1 MAKAKILV
9 VEDEALVAEDLEMAV
24 TDLGYEVVDR
34 AASADDAVKMAVELV
49 PDLILMD
56 IVLKGQKT
64 GIDASY
70 EIKAKLDIPT
80 LFLTAYTDITLIEKA
95 KSTEP
100 YAYLVK
106 PFNGKQLLAA
116 IEMALYKSK
125 IEKRLKESEGKL
137 NAMLQSIGDHV
148 SMIDKNLNILWANE
162 TAQKIFGNDIT
173 GRKCYE
179 VYHHRKEP
187 CEPYP
192 CLTLKA
198 FQDGKIHEHDTQV
211 IAKSGELM
219 YFHCTANVALRDKKG
234 APTGVIE
241 ISSDITERKHAEENL
256 KQLTLTLQE
265 HVEKLEESKKGITK
279 AYSLR
284 EHFLKETSHRI
295 ITPVSII
302 GGYADV
308 LLENSNL
315 DAEQKEKIRIIREK
329 NAEIQK
335 LVRDA
340 LTKKYSE
347 EPGDNSNLPATR

>member
-1 MAKAKILV
+1 MAKAEILV
-9 VEDEALVAEDLEMAV
+9 VEDEALVAEDLEMVV
-24 TDLGYEVVDR
+24 TDLGYEVVGR
-34 AASADDAVKMAVELV
+34 AASADEAVKKAVKLE

-70 EIKAKLDIPT
+70 EIKAKMDIPI
-80 LFLTAYTDITLIEKA
+80 LFLTAYTNIELIDKA

-106 PFNGKQLLAA
+106 PFRGKQLLAA
-116 IEMALYKSK
+116 IEMALYKSQ
-125 IEKRLKESEGKL
+125 IEKRLKASEGKL
-137 NAMLQSIGDHV
+137 NAMLQSIGDHM
-148 SMIDKNLNILWANE
+148 SMMDKDLNILWANE
-162 TAQKIFGNDIT
+162 TAKKIFGNDIT

-211 IAKSGELM
+211 IAKDGELM
-219 YFHCTANVALRDKKG
+219 YFHCTANVALRDEKG
-234 APTGVIE
+234 APIGVIE
-241 ISSDITERKHAEENL
+241 ISSDITERKRAEENL
-256 KQLTLTLQE
+256 KQLTLTLQA
-265 HVEKLEESKKGITK
+265 HVEKLEESKKEITK

-302 GGYADV
+302 GGYIDL
-308 LLENSNL
+308 LLENTNL
-315 DAEQKEKIRIIREK
+315 DAEQKEKIRIIRER
-329 NAEIQK
+329 NEEIQK
-335 LVRDA
+335 LVQDA
-340 LTKKYSE
+340 LTGKYLE
-347 EPGDNSNLPATR
+347 EEGYGDG